1 MEDAFQKIQQ
11 GLLLAQS
18 NGCSVYQFSNET
30 GEGTMTC
37 YEVFPGAMLS
47 FNDFHM
53 AYFESEYV
61 PGRDIFAIDHCR
73 EGRMEYLAAEN
84 AYAYVEAGDMKMD
97 RRLTHTGRFVFPASH
112 YHGLTVVFDM
122 SQAVA
127 ALGEEVKDFP
137 VDLAGLQ
144 AKYCPGKYPFLVRG
158 MEGAE
163 RIFGELYQVPAKIRI
178 PYFKIKI
185 LELLLYLEALEL
197 PKEQEERPYYYKT
210 QVEKVKAIREFL
222 AEHMAENYT
231 QEELA
236 ARYEISLTGMKNCF
250 KSVYG
255 VSLGAWLTDY
265 RMNQAA
271 ELLRSR
277 REMSIAEIAGRVGY
291 DSASKFAIAFR
302 KVMGMAP
309 LEYRGAIR

>member
-112 YHGLTVVFDM
+112 YHGLTVAFDM
-122 SQAVA
+122 SQAVV

-137 VDLAGLQ
+137 VDLTGLQ
-144 AKYCPGKYPFLVRG
+144 VKYCSGKYPFLVRG

-210 QVEKVKAIREFL
+210 QVEKVKAIQEFL

-236 ARYEISLTGMKNCF
+236 TRYEISLTGMKNCF